1 LLDITDPNNMEQNEM
16 IFSQTPSTHNVKED
30 EHTELIRRDVEKGVI
45 TINEGDER
53 EDLAPELVKLENI
66 PRFEPLIKPHI
77 DTSFMLGGLWGSTP
91 QVHEKEPSFGY
102 ESLFKFSLI
111 YQSHIKKCVDEI
123 CEDQRIVM
131 ETVKSAD
138 EYCAQ
143 INQSIITTQLQA
155 KTNHEQI
162 SVVNGLIKQVEKTH
176 KLVYEIFQTLNKL
189 EKLIPDEG
197 LFDDKSSSSKWPI
210 IHKLCLT
217 AKQKPSHSIKIPQR
231 TNSIVVAVSQYNV
244 FSDKHKDSEPL
255 SPVQT
260 TDWMSSSVSSVQN
273 IILGENIISDRF
285 RDILINPMRE
295 GLINP
300 MREGLINPMRESL
313 INPVREGI
321 KRIISSPSINSMVST
336 SEPHSSLNNNG
347 SEPPI
352 SPISF
357 GSNLSNSNQSP
368 PSGSS
373 VSLLTDMLKRSALQ
387 KE

>member
-1 LLDITDPNNMEQNEM
+1 KVHIENFLMLPAIGKALLDITDPNNMEQNEM
-16 IFSQTPSTHNVKED
+16 IFSQTPSTHSVKEDEHTELIHRDVVKED

-45 TINEGDER
+45 TINEGDKR

-66 PRFEPLIKPHI
+66 PR
-77 DTSFMLGGLWGSTP
+77 
-91 QVHEKEPSFGY
+91 
-102 ESLFKFSLI
+102 
-111 YQSHIKKCVDEI
+111 
-123 CEDQRIVM
+123 RIVM

-162 SVVNGLIKQVEKTH
+162 SV
-176 KLVYEIFQTLNKL
+176 VYEIFQTLNKL

-244 FSDKHKDSEPL
+244 LSDKHKDSEPL

-313 INPVREGI
+313 INP
-321 KRIISSPSINSMVST
+321 
-336 SEPHSSLNNNG
+336 PHSLLNNNG
-347 SEPPI
+347 SEPPM

-387 KE
+387 KEEELRHNLVHIFRLR